1 MRILVLEDDRLIG
14 DGIKTGLGQLGF
26 SVDWFKDGAEGM
38 AALVAADYDAAI
50 LDLGLPNVDGM
61 DVLACWRRQGRD
73 VPVLIL
79 TARGTLDDR
88 IRGLDAGADDYLAK
102 PFALTE
108 VAARLRALIRRRHG
122 HSESKLQH
130 GAVTLDVAARSLTLD
145 GKPVELTARELALAE
160 LFLNA
165 GTRVLSREQIE
176 EKLYAWGE
184 AVGSNTIEVYV
195 HHLRRKLGRDFI
207 TTVRGFGYRLG
218 DPA

>member
-14 DGIKTGLGQLGF
+14 DGLRAGLSQLGF
-26 SVDWFKDGAEGM
+26 TVDWFKDGAEGM
-38 AALVAADYDAAI
+38 AALSTADYDAAI

-61 DVLACWRRQGRD
+61 DVLASWRRQGRD

-122 HSESKLQH
+122 HSESTLQH
-130 GAVTLDVAARSLTLD
+130 GAVTLDVAARSVTLD

-195 HHLRRKLGRDFI
+195 HHLRRKLGRDFV

-218 DPA
+218 DAS